1 MINFDVTKEN
11 IKEHNPNW
19 PKTSDHPY
27 KILMIG
33 GSWFGKTKSLFNLI
47 NHQRDIDNIFLYA
60 KYLNEAKYGFL
71 IKKRKNVRTKH
82 FNDSKAYIEY
92 SDDMDDIYKNIEEY
106 NLNNKRRI
114 LIFLDST
121 KFLNCLKKITLF
133 FKQIVS
139 IILWYFSG

>member
-1 MINFDVTKEN
+1 MYQYKTIQKMINFDVTKEN

-19 PKTSDHPY
+19 P
-27 KILMIG
+27 
-33 GSWFGKTKSLFNLI
+33 GSRFGKANSLFNLI
-47 NHQRDIDNIFLYA
+47 NHQPDIDNIFLYA

-139 IILWYFSG
+139 IIL

>member
-11 IKEHNPNW
+11 KKEHNPNW
-19 PKTSDHPY
+19 PKTPDHPY

-33 GSWFGKTKSLFNLI
+33 GSRFGKRNSLFNLI
-47 NHQRDIDNIFLYA
+47 NHQPDIDNIFLYA

-71 IKKRKNVRTKH
+71 IKKRKNVGTKH

-106 NLNNKRRI
+106 NLNKKCRI

-121 KFLNCLKKITLF
+121 KFLNCLKKITF
-133 FKQIVS
+133 FKQIVP